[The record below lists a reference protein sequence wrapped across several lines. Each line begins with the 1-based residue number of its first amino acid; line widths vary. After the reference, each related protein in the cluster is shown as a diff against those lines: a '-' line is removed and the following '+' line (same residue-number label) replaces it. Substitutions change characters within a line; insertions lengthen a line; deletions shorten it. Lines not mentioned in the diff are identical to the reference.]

1 MRKDYATSLSRPY
14 LEYLGITHISEDGK
28 EIYRNGKLIKQSWD
42 GQYMLVTL
50 YDPIIRESIPKEKR
64 LSSSGQIT
72 LGAHRIVY
80 AWYKGFIQPGFVVDH
95 IDGNK
100 LNNHIGNLQVLTPK
114 ENLYKARKDKE
125 MKIHPLPKTKKITYE
140 ICENLLNE
148 CLKNYEEAKQNHD
161 SKLAH
166 KLRGYKVKY
175 ESWMIQ
181 LKQS

>member
-1 MRKDYATSLSRPY
+1 
-14 LEYLGITHISEDGK
+14 
-28 EIYRNGKLIKQSWD
+28 
-42 GQYMLVTL
+42 
-50 YDPIIRESIPKEKR
+50 
-64 LSSSGQIT
+64 
-72 LGAHRIVY
+72 
-80 AWYKGFIQPGFVVDH
+80 
-95 IDGNK
+95 
-100 LNNHIGNLQVLTPK
+100 
-114 ENLYKARKDKE
+114 